1 MKKKK
6 KIKKK
11 DYVMMRM
18 KNNKIVTFEKIN

>member
-6 KIKKK
+6 KIKNK
-11 DYVMMRM
+11 DYIMMRM